1 MNARVTGSDRK
12 TSAITEAVSPT
23 MWFLP
28 RLTPLVVLAILAG
41 LIVSFVLDANIIVVV
56 SGAVF
61 GVLLI
66 SVLFDLYEPP
76 KR

>member
-1 MNARVTGSDRK
+1 
-12 TSAITEAVSPT
+12 